1 MAYHELEGL
10 VLDWAGTCVDHGS
23 LAPVGV
29 FVEVFRR
36 EGVDVTL
43 QEARGPMG
51 VHKRDHI
58 AIVSRMPRVRQAWID
73 VHGAAPGEADIDRM
87 YANATEAQIA
97 CLPDYADPIP
107 GVVEAIAAFR
117 RDGLKIGGTTGY
129 IRVMLDA
136 LAPHAAAKGYAPDV
150 AFTADEVP
158 AGRPAPFLCWKV
170 CETLGG
176 TAAKRWVKV
185 GDTPVDIEAGLNAG
199 FWTVG
204 VAATGNGVG
213 MTAEALAAL
222 PAAERDALLAAS
234 RQTLRDAG
242 AHFVVDGVATLEPVL
257 REIDARLRR
266 GERPA

>member
-1 MAYHELEGL
+1 MAYTDLEGL
-10 VLDWAGTCVDHGS
+10 VLDWAGTAVDHGS

-43 QEARGPMG
+43 EEARGPMG

-58 AIVSRMPRVRQAWID
+58 AIVSKLPRVRQVWID
-73 VHGAAPGEADIDRM
+73 AHGSPPGEADIDRM
-87 YANATEAQIA
+87 YAGAIEAQIA
-97 CLPDYADPIP
+97 CLPDYATPIP
-107 GVVEAIAAFR
+107 GVIDAVAAFR

-136 LAPHAAAKGYAPDV
+136 LAPHAAANGYAPDV

-158 AGRPAPFLCWKV
+158 AARPAPYLCWKV
-170 CETLGG
+170 FETLGG
-176 TAAKRWVKV
+176 TAAKRWVKA

-199 FWTVG
+199 FWTIG
-204 VAATGNGVG
+204 IAGTGNGVG

-222 PAAERDALLAAS
+222 PEAEREALLARS
-234 RQTLRDAG
+234 RAALTAAG
-242 AHFVVDGVATLEPVL
+242 AHYVVDSVATMEPVL
-257 REIDARLRR
+257 RTLDARLRR
-266 GERPA
+266 GERP

>member
-1 MAYHELEGL
+1 MAYTDLEGL
-10 VLDWAGTCVDHGS
+10 VLDWAGTAVDHGS

-58 AIVSRMPRVRQAWID
+58 AIVSRMPRVRQLWID
-73 VHGAAPGEADIDRM
+73 VKGAAPTEADIDRM

-97 CLPDYADPIP
+97 CLPDFADPIP
-107 GVVEAIAAFR
+107 GVLDAVAAFR

-129 IRVMLDA
+129 IRVMLNA
-136 LAPHAAAKGYAPDV
+136 LIPHAAAKGYRPDV

-158 AGRPAPFLCWKV
+158 AGRPAPLLCWKV
-170 CETLGG
+170 FEALGG
-176 TAAKRWVKV
+176 TAAKRWVKA

-204 VAATGNGVG
+204 VAGTGNGVG

-222 PAAERDALLAAS
+222 PEAEREALLAQS
-234 RQTLRDAG
+234 RQRLLEAG
-242 AHFVVDGVATLEPVL
+242 AHYVVDGVAVMEPVL
-257 REIDARLRR
+257 RDIDARLRR
-266 GERPA
+266 GQRP